1 MCQVGQALDEFVV
14 KLTPKGLLSNGIAVL
29 ALYANERLLG
39 DGIAVLALYANERR
53 QIAVEGKIE
62 QINRIP

>member
-29 ALYANERLLG
+29 ALYANER
-39 DGIAVLALYANERR
+39 R